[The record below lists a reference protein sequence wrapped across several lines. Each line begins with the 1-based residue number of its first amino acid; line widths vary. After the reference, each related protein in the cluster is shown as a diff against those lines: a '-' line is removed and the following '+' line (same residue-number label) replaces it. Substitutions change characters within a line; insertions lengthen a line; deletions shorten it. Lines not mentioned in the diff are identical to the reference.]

1 MKNVCEQVGVLFER
15 LKVTACKFS

>member
-1 MKNVCEQVGVLFER
+1 MKNVCVQVGVLFER